1 MLAEIR
7 GSKAPTA
14 TARRVEPVELV
25 ERLLLDA
32 VVTSMLSLPIRV
44 FDVVA

>member
-14 TARRVEPVELV
+14 TARRVEPVESV
-25 ERLLLDA
+25 ERRLLDA